1 MIVVYYLIGLL
12 VWMVIGCCVLSYIDT
27 EDQRLFKWAKE
38 GSVGLVV
45 LFWPLVLYKFKR

>member
-1 MIVVYYLIGLL
+1 MILVYCLIGLL

-27 EDQRLFKWAKE
+27 EDQRLFNWAKE

-45 LFWPLVLYKFKR
+45 FSWPIVLYFFL